1 MVSLNIL
8 FLFDLG
14 TVTRL
19 DIMAW
24 VVGVPVVI
32 AAIVLLFVQQRQ
44 SRQLQE
50 DLHQLSKIKRHTIE
64 YELVLKTMKLS
75 IWRMDV
81 PTKAITYES
90 DYRDAFDMAEIP
102 PGTSFPALV
111 DMIDPAYVDTMR
123 KNMNDLVEG
132 RVENYHMQY
141 EVKIPHSDRTY
152 WEESYATV
160 DKRDLDGKPLTIVGT
175 SQRIDKQKEF
185 EQALIE
191 ARNHAEESDRLKS
204 AFLANIS
211 HEVRTPLNAIVG
223 FSEVLPMTQ
232 SDEEREQLLG
242 LIRDNNAQLL
252 RLFDDMI
259 HMSKLEAGGGTIRKS
274 HFELRPLLEE
284 IVQQYAGKVDESRV
298 TMQVEQMDANL
309 QVYTDRDR
317 LGEIINQYVNN
328 AVKFTSEG
336 AITLGFEQREK
347 VLRIWVKDTGKGI
360 PEDRCDDHL
369 FERFVKIDEFVPGT
383 GLGLSIC
390 RSMALSL
397 GGKVGV
403 QSALGKGATFWVEIP
418 LG

>member
-1 MVSLNIL
+1 M
-8 FLFDLG
+8 
-14 TVTRL
+14 
-19 DIMAW
+19 
-24 VVGVPVVI
+24 
-32 AAIVLLFVQQRQ
+32 
-44 SRQLQE
+44 
-50 DLHQLSKIKRHTIE
+50 SKIKRHTIE

-298 TMQVEQMDANL
+298 TMQVEQTDANL

>member
-90 DYRDAFDMAEIP
+90 DYRDAFDTAEIP
-102 PGTSFPALV
+102 PGTSLAALV
-111 DMIDPAYVDTMR
+111 DMIDPAYVDAMK
-123 KNMNDLVEG
+123 KNMHDLLEG

-141 EVKIPHSDRTY
+141 EVRIPHSDRTY

-259 HMSKLEAGGGTIRKS
+259 HMSKLEAGGGTIRKI

-284 IVQQYAGKVDESRV
+284 IVQQYAGKVDDSRV
-298 TMQVEQMDANL
+298 TMQVEQTDANP
-309 QVYTDRDR
+309 QMFTDRDR